1 MGNPE
6 NLLKGKTAI
15 EKLGLTLQFIPMF
28 SLTAFFR
35 VGSGVPK
42 VRSYK
47 CRRHNHRCYCLLQV
61 MGPYSNSITP
71 FSPAFYFFIVWIWYK
86 MHVSHTHLSLT
97 LFFDKRCLLDF
108 LMLFLIALGLKRFFE
123 PLRQLSMME
132 VRRH

>member
-61 MGPYSNSITP
+61 MGPYSNSIPP
-71 FSPAFYFFIVWIWYK
+71 FSPAFFFFIVWIWYK
-86 MHVSHTHLSLT
+86 VTLT
-97 LFFDKRCLLDF
+97 TSIQYLLQLKVFDELHAAVHNRSWSEKVF
-108 LMLFLIALGLKRFFE
+108 
-123 PLRQLSMME
+123 
-132 VRRH
+132 

>member
-42 VRSYK
+42 VSLRA
-47 CRRHNHRCYCLLQV
+47 
-61 MGPYSNSITP
+61 SIKV
-71 FSPAFYFFIVWIWYK
+71 SLRVRIV
-86 MHVSHTHLSLT
+86 
-97 LFFDKRCLLDF
+97 
-108 LMLFLIALGLKRFFE
+108 
-123 PLRQLSMME
+123 
-132 VRRH
+132 